1 MNNDRPDYPN
11 CPMTAEVIRGVKE
24 RQREWDRENPE
35 KRRLNS
41 KRWTEKNPERR
52 RELNR
57 RSYERRSKICGYRV
71 TSRLRSRL
79 WYALKKTGSQK
90 SAKTMELTGLES
102 GYDIVDYLF
111 TKSPWFD
118 RDEFQGLEVD
128 HIIPCAVFNLDDK
141 EHQKVCFHFT
151 NLQLL
156 EPWVNREKW
165 DKVLP
170 GFDIDSHVQNQIELI
185 KKIEADNLSFY
196 DVLENGN
203 LFEVK
208 GVEVKGQKTK

>member
-1 MNNDRPDYPN
+1 
-11 CPMTAEVIRGVKE
+11 
-24 RQREWDRENPE
+24 
-35 KRRLNS
+35 
-41 KRWTEKNPERR
+41 
-52 RELNR
+52 
-57 RSYERRSKICGYRV
+57 
-71 TSRLRSRL
+71 
-79 WYALKKTGSQK
+79 
-90 SAKTMELTGLES
+90 
-102 GYDIVDYLF
+102 
-111 TKSPWFD
+111 
-118 RDEFQGLEVD
+118 
-128 HIIPCAVFNLDDK
+128 LDDK

-156 EPWVNREKW
+156 EPSVNREKW